1 MESMQLAS
9 DEDGHGSDTKQRPD
23 DEDRTP
29 RWSYRGVIPISRR
42 QEANEACVGV
52 SRKVTDSCA
61 QGSQKYM
68 VAPYGHPSVA
78 LKIAAPTNQNVKK
91 TLHAIPS

>member
-1 MESMQLAS
+1 MQLAS
-9 DEDGHGSDTKQRPD
+9 DEDGHGSDTEQSPD
-23 DEDRTP
+23 DEDGP
-29 RWSYRGVIPISRR
+29 AGWGYRGVIPIPRR
-42 QEANEACVGV
+42 QEADEACVDV
-52 SRKVTDSCA
+52 SGNDTDICA